1 MSSAGTT
8 LAVVVCAYSDERREQ
23 LEQAIASL
31 ESQSHP
37 VDQIIVVIDHNEGL
51 LADMKAAHPEHTVV
65 ANAHKRGL
73 SGARNTGIENTDKDV
88 VAFLDDDARAATDW
102 AGKLVAHYDDPEVIG
117 AGGRID
123 SDWQVGRP
131 VWFPKEFD
139 WVVGC
144 TYVGMPSEVSDVR
157 NMIGANMSLRRSVFE
172 AVGDFSSDVGR
183 TGKLPVGCEETELC
197 IRALDQVGGR
207 IVYDPTAAVDHL
219 VTPERGTWHYFRTR
233 CYMEGVSKAQVVA
246 MAGADSGLSTERSY
260 TVKTLPAGFFR
271 GLVHGVSGIR
281 RSAAIFIGL
290 FTTTA
295 GFLRSKF
302 FGLPKSVKTVS

>member
-1 MSSAGTT
+1 MTSAGTT

-31 ESQSHP
+31 EAQSHP
-37 VDQIIVVIDHNEGL
+37 VDQIVVVIDHNESL
-51 LADMKAAHPEHTVV
+51 LADMQSAHPQHTVV
-65 ANAHKRGL
+65 ANAHKQGL
-73 SGARNTGIENTDKDV
+73 SGARNTGIENTQLDV
-88 VAFLDDDARAATDW
+88 IAFLDDDARAATDW
-102 AGKLVAHYDDPEVIG
+102 AEKLIAHYADPEVIG

-123 SDWQVGRP
+123 SDWAAGRP
-131 VWFPKEFD
+131 EWFPREFD

-144 TYVGMPSEVSDVR
+144 TYVGMPTTTSDVR

-172 AVGDFSSDVGR
+172 QVGDFSSDVGR

-207 IVYDPTAAVDHL
+207 IVYDPTAPVDHL
-219 VTPERGTWHYFRTR
+219 VTPERGTWKYFRTR

-246 MAGADSGLSTERSY
+246 MAGAQSGLSTERSY
-260 TVKTLPAGFFR
+260 TLRTLPSGFFR
-271 GLVHGVSGIR
+271 GLAQGTDGIR

-290 FTTTA
+290 ATTTL